1 MQQTS
6 IEIIR
11 NLPQYTDADLRKLK
25 GMLCLDMY
33 GKEVGTQVA
42 RFVEAECDR
51 RDALMSKIMEEVEEA
66 LAN

>member
-11 NLPQYTDADLRKLK
+11 NLPHYTDADLRKLI

-42 RFVEAECDR
+42 RFVYAERDR
-51 RDALMSKIMEEVEEA
+51 RNALMNEIMEEVEEA
-66 LAN
+66 LAS